1 MTFWDSCWPKL
12 ILMLTKDGQSQ
23 WASPTCS
30 DFGRH
35 RFQCFPSARS
45 RDFSVNGAPC
55 PVDWGHGSF
64 QESMKDKILRSM
76 QTMQKKNSTQI
87 AIQLHHQNISSF
99 GLSRDPERVW
109 FTYWFR
115 VSKFKRCLLR
125 AMNIM
130 NYETSKPTAS
140 EFSSSET
147 SSPGR
152 TPKASWQNVRQ
163 LLALQTVARVARVP
177 RVLLVALFTRK
188 LNEDEWGVIKW
199 HSWS

>member
-1 MTFWDSCWPKL
+1 
-12 ILMLTKDGQSQ
+12 MLTKVDTDADQRWPKSVGKPHMFRL
-23 WASPTCS
+23 WASSISMLSIRTEQ
-30 DFGRH
+30 RLQ
-35 RFQCFPSARS
+35 RQRS
-45 RDFSVNGAPC
+45 PLPC
-55 PVDWGHGSF
+55 WLGPWQLSGEYERRNTTKHANNA
-64 QESMKDKILRSM
+64 
-76 QTMQKKNSTQI
+76 KKNGTQI
-87 AIQLHHQNISSF
+87 AIQLQYHQNISSF

-163 LLALQTVARVARVP
+163 LLALQTVACVDRVA